1 MGKEG
6 LTKDRLEILCIIY
19 TLLLKSLKRERSWC
33 IKRNRLIPDHPEVMI
48 MCQKIIDEINEDDEP
63 EINTKI
69 KKSCKTIAQKLF
81 DFLKT
86 NNSINKDNII
96 V

>member
-1 MGKEG
+1 MSKEG
-6 LTKDRLEILCIIY
+6 LTKDRLEILSIIY

-33 IKRNRLIPDHPEVMI
+33 IKRNRPIPDHPEVMI

-63 EINTKI
+63 EIDTKI
-69 KKSCKTIAQKLF
+69 KKSCKNIAQKLF
-81 DFLKT
+81 NFLKT
-86 NNSINKDNII
+86 NNSINKDNIT